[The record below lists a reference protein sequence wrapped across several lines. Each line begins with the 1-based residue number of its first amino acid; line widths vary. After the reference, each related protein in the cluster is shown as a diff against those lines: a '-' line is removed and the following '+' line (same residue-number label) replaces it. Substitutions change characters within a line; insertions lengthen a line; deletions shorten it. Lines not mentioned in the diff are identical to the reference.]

1 MKGYFFVSVSWAL
14 IGTVIYVLFEWQA
27 AKNLKQHAL
36 CEVAQQ
42 YMEDLDAQAWS
53 STTGLSLFAYNEHKE
68 AGLLTP
74 KGIVIVADE
83 SISGAGTETVILGH
97 VEHVSGSDIDNQLIR
112 AAAGQWIPD
121 EIKQEIRRAIKSLG
135 SACNRY

>member
-1 MKGYFFVSVSWAL
+1 MKGCFFVSVSLAL

-27 AKNLKQHAL
+27 AKNRKQHAL

-42 YMEDLDAQAWS
+42 HMEGLNAQAWS

-74 KGIVIVADE
+74 KGIVIVTDE
-83 SISGAGTETVILGH
+83 SINGAGTETVLLGY

-112 AAAGQWIPD
+112 ASEGQWVPD
-121 EIKQEIRRAIKSLG
+121 EVKQEIRRAIKSLG